1 MRSALFS
8 TTSLPIQISSSFPFI
23 HRDISWLQFNERV
36 LTEAQLDTNPLL
48 ERTKFLAI
56 SSTNLDEFFMIR
68 YASLARSIH
77 NASRTDKAHALKLIR
92 IRNSVLE
99 AVHRFALKQA
109 SILNTLLFELDA
121 FNIKFFR
128 PGSSDSKALD
138 LAQEIFHEQI
148 LPNLNPPEKFTPSKI
163 LTLENFQISLIFKN
177 DIWIK
182 IPRTLPQFYSHWDE
196 SKKTLYSFF
205 LDDLLI
211 HLMGASFGLEGDPFL
226 TRITRDG
233 DFTADINEEDTES
246 IPDVVRISV
255 GHREK
260 GKPVRL
266 QYRGKANKNFL
277 NSLMKVTKL
286 SAAQIIATPG
296 TLSMHGIGSL
306 KNRIPDPYVSQK
318 QLSYTP
324 LHSIIPKPFRDPS
337 AIFSQ
342 LDSRDLLLHHPYDS
356 FDAFVSWI
364 QAACSDPDVTQIDQ
378 TIYRMDA
385 LSPIIEALKKAAQTK
400 RIRVLIEL
408 RARFDELNN
417 LRLSDELRK
426 AGVEVAFGFGK
437 LKLHGKVALITRK
450 TRAGLRR
457 YAHLSTGNYNA
468 TTARQYTDLSI
479 LTSQPEIC
487 EDVNK
492 FFQSVWEGKVPTD
505 FKHLVSA
512 PTKLHRRLISYIH
525 GETEA
530 AKKGLKARIVAKV
543 NALVDDTVIQQLYQA
558 SQAGVHIDLIVRGA
572 CSLIPGVKGLSE
584 NIRVISVVD
593 RFLEHSRIY
602 YFSNAKRIYLS
613 SADWMPRN
621 FFSRLE
627 LAFPVLDP
635 DIYRYLERF
644 VIPVYLSDNMKA
656 RELTPEGKW
665 RRRRLST
672 SKLETPA
679 THLLLAGEKSVR
691 SQFLLEKAASQEY
704 EGTPLWKRSYGNTG

>member
-1 MRSALFS
+1 MRSALVGP
-8 TTSLPIQISSSFPFI
+8 TSSSIQAVHQFPYI

-56 SSTNLDEFFMIR
+56 SSSNLDEFFMIR

-77 NASRTDKAHALKLIR
+77 NASRSDKAHALRLIR
-92 IRNSVLE
+92 IRNSILE
-99 AVHRFALKQA
+99 AVHRFSLKQS
-109 SILNTLLFELDA
+109 SILNTLLFELA
-121 FNIKFFR
+121 EFNINLFR
-128 PGSSDSKALD
+128 PNTADHRILE
-138 LAQEIFHEQI
+138 LAQEIFRDQI
-148 LPNLNPPEKFTPSKI
+148 LPNLAPPEQFNPMKI
-163 LTLENFQISLIFKN
+163 STLENFQMSLIFRN
-177 DIWIK
+177 EIWMR
-182 IPRTLPQFYSHWDE
+182 IPRNFPSFFSHWD
-196 SKKTLYSFF
+196 SSSQTLFGF
-205 LDDLLI
+205 LLDDLLLQNI
-211 HLMGASFGLEGDPFL
+211 GPSFRIEGDPIL
-226 TRITRDG
+226 IRMTRDG

-246 IPDVVRISV
+246 IPDMVRLSV

-266 QYRGKANKNFL
+266 QYRGKAKKDLL

-286 SAAQIIATPG
+286 SAAQLILTPG
-296 TLSMHGIGSL
+296 SLCMHGVASI
-306 KNRIPDPYVSQK
+306 KNRLPEPVVSQS
-318 QLSYTP
+318 QLSYPP
-324 LHSIIPKPFRDPS
+324 LIPIIPKPFRDPQG
-337 AIFSQ
+337 IFRQ

-364 QAACSDPDVTQIDQ
+364 QAACSDPEVTQIDQ

-385 LSPIIEALKKAAQTK
+385 LSPIIEALKFAAKKK

-417 LRLSDELRK
+417 LRLADELRK

-450 TRAGLRR
+450 HKGTFRR

-487 EDVNK
+487 EDVHK
-492 FFQSVWEGKVPTD
+492 FFESVWEGKIPTE

-512 PTKLHRRLISYIH
+512 PTKLHRRLLSYIH

-543 NALVDDTVIQQLYQA
+543 NALVDYTVIQHLYEA

-572 CSLIPGVKGLSE
+572 CSLLPGVKGLSE

-644 VIPVYLSDNMKA
+644 IIPVYLSDTMKA
-656 RELTPEGKW
+656 RELASDGKW
-665 RRRRLST
+665 RRRRLSV
-672 SKLETPA
+672 SKLDTA
-679 THLLLAGEKSVR
+679 ASHLLLAGEKAVR

-704 EGTPLWKRSYGNTG
+704 EGTPLWKRSYGAA